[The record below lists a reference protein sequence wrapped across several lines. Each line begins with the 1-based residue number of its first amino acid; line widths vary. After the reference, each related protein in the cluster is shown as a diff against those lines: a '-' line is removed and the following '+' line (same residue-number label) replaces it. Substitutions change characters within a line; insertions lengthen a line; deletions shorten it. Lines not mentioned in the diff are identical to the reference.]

1 LKPRIATLCLLAIS
15 FTAPIARSSDV
26 TTEPRPAPK
35 PIGTMVDVSG
45 HRLHF
50 TCLGDGSPTVVIE
63 SGFDEYSFDWILV
76 QAKASAFTRVCAYDR
91 AGYAW
96 SDPGPKPRTFAQI
109 NLELRDALAKLGE
122 KPPFILVGH
131 SFGGP
136 VARNFALTYP
146 DLVAG
151 IVFVD
156 AASEEQRYTMQHKA
170 IPLRDGATGKPVPA
184 PHTDMLES
192 DQPKP
197 PDSLPPAATTPD
209 PPFDRLPPQLQK
221 LHVWADSQP
230 AMYDAEESER
240 TWSPEYFKHW
250 YETPQ
255 TGSLGFT
262 PLIVLMRAE
271 GGYTNDLDVSA
282 TTLES
287 ERKQAHAHLAAL
299 SLRGRLQTVPAGHN
313 MQVEA
318 PDTVSDAI
326 KQIVTAARH
335 DPMRN
340 AKPSTAKRSATPE
353 LPEFCF

>member
-1 LKPRIATLCLLAIS
+1 MIDL
-15 FTAPIARSSDV
+15 
-26 TTEPRPAPK
+26 
-35 PIGTMVDVSG
+35 GG

-50 TCLGDGSPTVVIE
+50 TCLGHGSPTVVIE

-76 QAKASAFTRVCAYDR
+76 QQKVSTFTRVCAYDR

-136 VARNFALTYP
+136 VVRNFALTYP

-156 AASEEQRYTMQHKA
+156 AASEEQRYTMEHKA
-170 IPLRDGATGKPVPA
+170 IPLRDGATGKAIPT
-184 PHTDMLES
+184 PHTQMLAS

-197 PDSLPPAATTPD
+197 PSFTPPAATTPD
-209 PPFDRLPPQLQK
+209 PPFDRLPPQFQE

-240 TWSPEYFKHW
+240 AWSPEYFKRW
-250 YETPQ
+250 YDSPQ
-255 TGSLGFT
+255 TGSLGSI

-271 GGYTNDLDVSA
+271 GGYGSDLDVPA

-299 SLRGRLQTVPAGHN
+299 SQRGKLQVVHAGHN

-318 PDTVSDAI
+318 PDTVSQAI
-326 KQIVTAARH
+326 EQAVIAVR
-335 DPMRN
+335 
-340 AKPSTAKRSATPE
+340 PSLK
-353 LPEFCF
+353 

>member
-1 LKPRIATLCLLAIS
+1 
-15 FTAPIARSSDV
+15 
-26 TTEPRPAPK
+26 
-35 PIGTMVDVSG
+35 MVDLGG

-50 TCLGDGSPTVVIE
+50 TCLGHGSPTVVIE

-76 QAKASAFTRVCAYDR
+76 QLKVSEFTRVCAYDR

-109 NLELRDALAKLGE
+109 NLELRDALSKLGE
-122 KPPFILVGH
+122 RPPFVLVGH

-156 AASEEQRYTMQHKA
+156 AASEEQRYTMEHKA
-170 IPLRDGATGKPVPA
+170 IPLRDGATGKPIPA
-184 PHTDMLES
+184 PHTQMLPS
-192 DQPKP
+192 DHPKP
-197 PDSLPPAATTPD
+197 PAFTPPTATTLD
-209 PPFDRLPPQLQK
+209 PPFDRLPPQFQK
-221 LHVWADSQP
+221 LHLWADSHP

-240 TWSPEYFKHW
+240 TWSPEYFQRW

-255 TGSLGFT
+255 AGSLGLI

-271 GGYTNDLDVSA
+271 GGYGNDLDIPA
-282 TTLES
+282 PTLEA
-287 ERKQAHAHLAAL
+287 ERKQAHAHLAGL
-299 SLRGRLQTVPAGHN
+299 SLRGQVRVVPAGHN

-318 PDTVSDAI
+318 PATVSQAI
-326 KQIVTAARH
+326 KDIVTTVKQS
-335 DPMRN
+335 PSPTEQ
-340 AKPSTAKRSATPE
+340 KP
-353 LPEFCF
+353 